1 MTPSDETEEKTGK
14 PDFDVL
20 IVGAGFAGMYML
32 HSLRQIGMDAIVVEK
47 AGGVGGTWYWNRYPG
62 ARCDIESMQY
72 SYSFSPELEQEWVWS
87 ERYASQPEILDYA
100 NHVARRFDLLRDIR
114 FNIRVDTLRFDE
126 IRNCWNATLQDN
138 AEVQSTVSA
147 RFCIMATGC
156 LSEPNTPDL
165 NGLET
170 FSGAVYHTGKW
181 PHEEVDLR
189 GKNVAVIGT
198 GSSGIQ
204 SVPVIAEQADHVTVF
219 QRTPNFI
226 VPSRNRPFEPGEQD
240 KIKADYAELRN
251 NAKLARNGVAQE
263 IVTERSV
270 DVSDEQRHQRYES
283 RWQDGGL
290 TFIGAY
296 ADLLLD
302 QKANDTAV
310 EFVRNKIFKT
320 VKDPHTAEILAP
332 SSTFGCKRLCVD
344 SQYYDAFNRPNVS
357 LVDISS
363 SPIKSIC
370 PAGPVVDGKVWP
382 VDCIVLAT
390 GFDAMTGSLNKI
402 TIIGREGRG
411 LSDKWRDG
419 PSSYLGL
426 MTEGFPNLMTI
437 TGPASPSVLS
447 NVLTSIEFHV
457 QWITACFAHMNY
469 KGFEIIEAEKNAE
482 QKWMENLND
491 VVDKT
496 LYRTCNSWYL
506 GENIPGKPK
515 TFMPFPGVPPYEK
528 KCRQIAKSGYPGFI
542 FDSQLSY

>member
-1 MTPSDETEEKTGK
+1 MTPSDETDQ

-32 HSLRQIGMDAIVVEK
+32 HSLRQIGMNGVIVEK

-72 SYSFSPELEQEWVWS
+72 SYSFCRELEQQWVWS

-100 NHVARRFDLLRDIR
+100 NHVADRFDLRRDIR
-114 FNIRVDTLRFDE
+114 FSTRVDTLRFDE
-126 IRNCWNATLQDN
+126 SQNCWNATLCDN
-138 AEVQSTVSA
+138 AEDQSHVSA

-170 FSGAVYHTGKW
+170 FSGELYHTGTW
-181 PHEEVDLR
+181 PHKEIDFS
-189 GKNVAVIGT
+189 GKKVAVIGT

-204 SVPVIAEQADHVTVF
+204 CVPVIAAEAESVTVF

-240 KIKADYAELRN
+240 KVKANYAELRN

-263 IVTERSV
+263 IVTERALEA
-270 DVSDEQRHQRYES
+270 SDEQRYQRYES

-302 QKANDTAV
+302 REANDTAV
-310 EFVRNKIFKT
+310 EFVRNKIFQT
-320 VKDPHTAEILAP
+320 VKDPDTAEKLAP

-344 SQYYDAFNRPNVS
+344 SQYYEAFNRANVS
-357 LVDISS
+357 LVNISIS
-363 SPIKSIC
+363 AIELIC
-370 PAGPVVDGKVWP
+370 PDGPIVDGKTRP

-390 GFDAMTGSLNKI
+390 GFDAMTGALNKI
-402 TIIGREGRG
+402 NIIGREDRE
-411 LSDKWRDG
+411 LRQKWHDG
-419 PSSYLGL
+419 PLSYLGL
-426 MTEGFPNLMTI
+426 MTEGFPNLFTI

-457 QWITACFAHMNY
+457 QWITACLEHMKDN
-469 KGFEIIEAEKNAE
+469 GFQVLEATEQAE
-482 QKWMENLND
+482 QNWMETLNN

-528 KCRQIAKSGYPGFI
+528 KCHQIANSGYPGFT
-542 FDSQLSY
+542 FYSSLSS

>member
-1 MTPSDETEEKTGK
+1 MPLDETDK
-14 PDFDVL
+14 PDLDALV
-20 IVGAGFAGMYML
+20 VGAGFAGMYML
-32 HSLRQIGMDAIVVEK
+32 YSLRQLGMRVLVVEK
-47 AGGVGGTWYWNRYPG
+47 AAGVGGTWYWNRYPG

-72 SYSFSPELEQEWVWS
+72 SHSFSAELEQEWVWS

-100 NHVARRFDLLRDIR
+100 NHVADRFDLRRDIR
-114 FNIRVDTLRFDE
+114 LSTRVDTLRFDE
-126 IRNCWNATLQDN
+126 AQNCWNAVLFDH
-138 AEVQSTVSA
+138 AEFQSNVSA

-156 LSEPNTPDL
+156 LSEPHKPDL
-165 NGLET
+165 KGLET
-170 FSGAVYHTGKW
+170 FSGEVYHTGKW
-181 PHEEVDLR
+181 PHKEVDFS
-189 GKNVAVIGT
+189 GKKVAVIGT
-198 GSSGIQ
+198 GSSAIQ
-204 SVPVIAEQADHVTVF
+204 CVPLIAEQADHVTVF

-240 KIKADYAELRN
+240 KVKQNYAELRK

-263 IVTERSV
+263 IVTERAV
-270 DVSDEQRHQRYES
+270 DVSDEQRYQRYES

-302 QKANDTAV
+302 REANDTAV
-310 EFVRNKIFKT
+310 EFVRKKIFQT

-344 SQYYDAFNRPNVS
+344 SHYYEAFNRSNVS

-363 SPIKSIC
+363 SPIESIC
-370 PAGPVVDGKVWP
+370 TRGPVVDGKTWP
-382 VDCIVLAT
+382 ADCIVLAT

-402 TIIGREGRG
+402 NIIGRQGRT
-411 LSDKWRDG
+411 LRQKWHDG

-426 MTEGFPNLMTI
+426 MTEGFPNLFTI

-457 QWITACFAHMNY
+457 QWITACLEHMKDNEFQLLEPT
-469 KGFEIIEAEKNAE
+469 GEAQ
-482 QKWMENLND
+482 QKWMETLNN

-496 LYRTCNSWYL
+496 LYRSCNSWYL

-515 TFMPFPGVPPYEK
+515 TFMPFPGVPSYEK
-528 KCRQIAKSGYPGFI
+528 KCQQIAKSGYPGFTFI
-542 FDSQLSY
+542 VAHHPAP

>member
-1 MTPSDETEEKTGK
+1 MTPLDETDK
-14 PDFDVL
+14 PDFDILSDVL

-32 HSLRQIGMDAIVVEK
+32 HSLRQIGMNGIIVEK

-72 SYSFSPELEQEWVWS
+72 SYSFSRELEQEWVWS

-100 NHVARRFDLLRDIR
+100 NHVADRFDLRRNIR
-114 FNIRVDTLRFDE
+114 FNTRVDTLRFDE
-126 IRNCWNATLQDN
+126 SQNCWNAILYDS
-138 AEVQSTVSA
+138 AEFQRNVAA

-165 NGLET
+165 KGLET
-170 FSGAVYHTGKW
+170 FSGEVYHTGTW
-181 PHEEVDLR
+181 PHKEIDFT
-189 GKNVAVIGT
+189 GKKVAVIGT

-204 SVPVIAEQADHVTVF
+204 CVPVIAAEAKSVTVF

-240 KIKADYAELRN
+240 KVKENYAELRN

-263 IVTERSV
+263 IVTERAL
-270 DVSDEQRHQRYES
+270 DASDEKRYQRYES

-302 QKANDTAV
+302 REANDTAV
-310 EFVRNKIFKT
+310 EFVRKKIFQT
-320 VKDPHTAEILAP
+320 VKDADTAEMLAP

-344 SQYYDAFNRPNVS
+344 SHYYEAFNRANVS
-357 LVDISS
+357 LVDIGA
-363 SPIKSIC
+363 SPIESIC
-370 PAGPVVDGKVWP
+370 PDGPIVDGKARLA
-382 VDCIVLAT
+382 DCIVLAT

-402 TIIGREGRG
+402 NIIGREGRE
-411 LSDKWRDG
+411 LCQKWRDG

-426 MTEGFPNLMTI
+426 MTEGFPNLFTI

-457 QWITACFAHMNY
+457 QWITGCFEHMKDN
-469 KGFEIIEAEKNAE
+469 GFRLLEATEEAE
-482 QKWMENLND
+482 QKWMETLNN

-506 GENIPGKPK
+506 GENIPGKPR
-515 TFMPFPGVPPYEK
+515 TIMPFPGVPPYEK
-528 KCRQIAKSGYPGFI
+528 KCKQFAKSGYPGFT
-542 FDSQLSY
+542 FN